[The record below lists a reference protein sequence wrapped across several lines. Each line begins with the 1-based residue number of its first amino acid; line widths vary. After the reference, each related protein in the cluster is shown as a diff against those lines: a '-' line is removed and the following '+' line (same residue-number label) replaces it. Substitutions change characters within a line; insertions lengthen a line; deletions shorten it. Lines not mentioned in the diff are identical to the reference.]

1 MKLPI
6 NLQQALLD
14 AMKSAEL
21 DPREYPVIHIYW
33 SGCGDSGGIEDIYA
47 LTQKGKEKVIEH
59 GVLPSYGEADLVACT
74 VITREGANIPT
85 KWNRQINLNEHR
97 HSRTYDLD
105 QWVYEK
111 FDLCEIN
118 DGGYGNIYI
127 DLATRKAW
135 GTSYNWVQE
144 DVLNVEVAYED

>member
-6 NLQQALLD
+6 HLQQVLLD
-14 AMKSAEL
+14 TMKTAEL
-21 DPREYPVIHIYW
+21 DPRQYPVVHIYW
-33 SGCGDSGGIEDIYA
+33 SGCGDTGGIENIYA
-47 LTQKGKEKVIEH
+47 LTQEGKETVIEN
-59 GVLPSYGEADLVACT
+59 GYLPGYGEPKWVACT
-74 VITREGANIPT
+74 VITREGANVPT
-85 KWNRQINLNEHR
+85 TFHRQVDLNDLR
-97 HSRTYDLD
+97 HNPTYELD

-111 FDLCEIN
+111 FDLCEVN

-144 DVLNVEVAYED
+144 DVLNVDVAYED

>member
-6 NLQQALLD
+6 PLQQGLLD
-14 AMKSAEL
+14 AMKSAQL
-21 DPREYPVIHIYW
+21 DPRNYPVIHIYW

-59 GVLPSYGEADLVACT
+59 GHLPSYGEPELVATT
-74 VITREGANIPT
+74 VIHREGANVPT
-85 KWNRQINLNEHR
+85 QWYRQINLNEHR
-97 HSRTYDLD
+97 HSPTYDLD

-135 GTSYNWVQE
+135 GKSYNWVQE

>member
-6 NLQQALLD
+6 PLQQALLD
-14 AMKSAEL
+14 AMKSADL
-21 DPREYPVIHIYW
+21 DPRQYPVVHIYW
-33 SGCGDSGGIEDIYA
+33 SGCGDSGGIEDIHA
-47 LTQKGKEKVIEH
+47 LTQKGKEQVIENGH
-59 GVLPSYGEADLVACT
+59 LESYGLPELAACT

-85 KWNRQINLNEHR
+85 KWYRQVNLNDHR
-97 HSRTYDLD
+97 QSPNYDLD

-111 FDLCEIN
+111 FDLCEVN

-144 DVLNVEVAYED
+144 DELNVEIAYED